1 MNKGVVAAGAVVL
14 VAAGGYFFIQTQKED
29 SSAVGQRSAP
39 PPALDAAVAPTHGV
53 TRYAVSEQGN
63 AGFVIDAP
71 LEKIKGH
78 ASKLR
83 GSIDLDP
90 DALAAS
96 SGEIDVDLST
106 LVTETF
112 GDPAKDTAQTGHA
125 QNWMELGAD
134 SPNREADRWA
144 RFTFAKASV
153 AGATASRLSDV
164 PVTDGARKFQ
174 LTVTG
179 NLWLHGVTSPKVV
192 VLSVVA
198 RPGATAD
205 APPASLHVETAEPMT
220 VSLKEH
226 DVKPR
231 DVAGKFLAGSL
242 EKVGDKI
249 TDSAKVSVA
258 LDAAPAGPS
267 ILDASGK

>member
-1 MNKGVVAAGAVVL
+1 MNKGLVAAGAVVVL
-14 VAAGGYFFIQTQKED
+14 AAGGYFFIQTQKED

-39 PPALDAAVAPTHGV
+39 PPALEAATTPAHGV
-53 TRYAVSEQGN
+53 TRYAISEQGN
-63 AGFVIDAP
+63 AGFLIDAP

-78 ASKLR
+78 ADHLR
-83 GSIDLDP
+83 GAIDLDA
-90 DALAAS
+90 DSLAAS
-96 SGEIDVDLST
+96 SGEIDVDLQT

-125 QNWMELGAD
+125 HNWMEIGAD

-153 AGATASRLSDV
+153 AGATASRLTDV
-164 PVTDGARKFQ
+164 PLADGVRKLQ

-179 NLWLHGVTSPKVV
+179 NLWLHGVTSPKTV

-205 APPASLHVETAEPMT
+205 APAASLHVETVEPMS

-249 TDSAKVSVA
+249 TDTAKVSVA
-258 LDAAPAGPS
+258 LDATPS
-267 ILDASGK
+267 TSLLDASAK